1 MIKVIYHGELKKFNN
16 SLPDKVVEYKNGIL
30 LADIISSSD
39 IPADEIAFGAIN
51 GSRARDD
58 ETLSDGDVVT
68 IFQKVIGG

>member
-1 MIKVIYHGELKKFNN
+1 MIKVIYHGELKKF
-16 SLPDKVVEYKNGIL
+16 LPDKEVEYRDGIL
-30 LADIISSSD
+30 LADIIGSSH

-51 GSRARDD
+51 GSRAKND